1 MNWIQKSLN
10 GDNVYDL
17 IVDIGS
23 QTPALNLGW
32 KLVLTRDE
40 NEDSDNEEEY

>member
-23 QTPALNLGW
+23 QTPALNLGYITVNR
-32 KLVLTRDE
+32 KS
-40 NEDSDNEEEY
+40 NKIIHK